1 MPLRADSSLWH
12 SLPGVVAAY
21 QPVRAPGP
29 LLARYNMAHGGDN
42 RWRLSNTAQPPPSW
56 NSRQGYVFDGA
67 APNSLYISS
76 VTNSL
81 PALQSALIRFV
92 TSNTRQFKQEF
103 KFGTHGS
110 PATAGIPVMAQF
122 YGQWQFDVNV
132 RFPNHPAAGVQGQA
146 GTHCFGNGSYLGEY
160 ATYTAA
166 AGLLFSIGNAYCS
179 EATNTWGGYTGDILA
194 VAIYARELTF
204 SEVWTASQQMTYCD
218 ANPEW
223 SVWARQRQW
232 FYGPQVGGFQ
242 AAWARGANVVLR
254 GGP

>member
-1 MPLRADSSLWH
+1 MPLRRNDQLWAN
-12 SLPGVVAAY
+12 LPGIVAAY

-92 TSNTRQFKQEF
+92 TSNTPKWKQEF
-103 KFGTHGS
+103 KFGMNGGE
-110 PATAGIPVMAQF
+110 TAGIPVMAQF
-122 YGQWQFDVNV
+122 YGQWQFDIDV
-132 RFPNHPAAGVQGQA
+132 RFHNHPAAGVQGQA

-179 EATNTWGGYTGDILA
+179 EATNTWGSYTGDILA

-204 SEVWTASQQMTYCD
+204 SEVWTVSRQMAYCD
-218 ANPEW
+218 VNPDW
-223 SVWARQRQW
+223 SVWGRRRQW
-232 FYGPQVGGFQ
+232 YYGAQPGSFQ
-242 AAWARGANVVLR
+242 AAWARGSNVVLR